1 MDVVEEKSDFP
12 IYDSIFKIEGKSDVV
27 VDFYNPPAF
36 DNLLKCVLS
45 HRIPVVMGSRASKK
59 AID

>member
-1 MDVVEEKSDFP
+1 M
-12 IYDSIFKIEGKSDVV
+12 EGKSDVV